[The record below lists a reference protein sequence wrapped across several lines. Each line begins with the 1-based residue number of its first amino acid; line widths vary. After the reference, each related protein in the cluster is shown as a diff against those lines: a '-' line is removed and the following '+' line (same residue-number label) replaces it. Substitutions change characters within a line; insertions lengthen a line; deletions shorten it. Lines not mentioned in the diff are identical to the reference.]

1 MQGHL
6 LLDLNIHTFGTL
18 GQLSNSIRETSTFI
32 QDVITGKTSLLTKE
46 KADNGRLASFVSL

>member
-6 LLDLNIHTFGTL
+6 LLDLNIHTFETL

-46 KADNGRLASFVSL
+46 KAVSNLI